1 MNEIKDFDIIGEMNA
16 PKTID
21 SKLFEELQ
29 KEFLLDNVFNSLI
42 ENNKDIVAQ
51 SKDYDYCF

>member
-29 KEFLLDNVFNSLI
+29 KEFLLDNVFDSLI
-42 ENNKDIVAQ
+42 ENNKYVMA
-51 SKDYDYCF
+51 